1 MADVMEEKMMPSIAT
16 IGLVAVAIIVVV
28 TVTLIIR
35 SIRNRDNR

>member
-1 MADVMEEKMMPSIAT
+1 MMPSIAT